1 MENLEGQQRL
11 AGSLLD
17 PRTDRLGL
25 LLDQFDRA
33 REIAQAR
40 LEGMVS
46 PASLPDGTPLVAR
59 QGGGRLSDEEYLWE
73 PAPGAWS
80 IRRRGQAASPR
91 PFGPGE
97 WVLDDAAE
105 DPDPTPV
112 TTIAWRLGHLHL
124 DFAGSWEWT
133 FGERRA
139 PEALVDFTPSAD
151 LALERFWA
159 TVDRWRDSVAAVTP
173 EQLDTVGFCQY
184 PNSSAPEEPFIT
196 VIWSSNLEFIHH
208 MAEIALL
215 RDLWHARSARR
226 GVTG

>member
-1 MENLEGQQRL
+1 MENLEGQERL

-17 PRTDRLGL
+17 PKTDRLGL

-46 PASLPDGTPLVAR
+46 PASLPDGAPISPR
-59 QGGGRLSDEEYLWE
+59 QGSGRLTDEEYLWE

-80 IRRRGQAASPR
+80 IRRRGQASSPK

-97 WVLDDAAE
+97 WVLDDASG

-124 DFAGSWEWT
+124 DFAGTWEWT
-133 FGERRA
+133 FGERRG
-139 PEALVDFTPSAD
+139 PDLLVDFTPSAD

-159 TVDRWRDSVAAVTP
+159 TVDRWRDSVAAMTP

-196 VIWSSNLEFIHH
+196 VIWASNLEFIHH